1 MNSFVIDAQLPYRL
15 KKWLTDKGYDVIH
28 TLDLPLKNL
37 TPDTFIADLAIQQ
50 NRIVI
55 TKDDDFLK
63 LNILYGK
70 PQKLLII
77 TTGNIVNAHL
87 LLLFERNFDF
97 ILTLFEKGAMVVEI
111 SNNHVFIHQ

>member
-15 KKWLTDKGYDVIH
+15 KNWLIYKGYDAIH

-37 TPDTFIADLAIQQ
+37 TSDTFIADFSLQE

-63 LNILYGK
+63 LNILNGK
-70 PQKLLII
+70 PKRLILL
-77 TTGNIVNAHL
+77 TTGNIVNADL
-87 LLLFERNFDF
+87 ISLFEKNFDF
-97 ILTLFEKGAMVVEI
+97 IIDLLEREAMIIEM
-111 SNNHVFIHQ
+111 NNNFVFIHQ

>member
-1 MNSFVIDAQLPYRL
+1 MNTFIIDAQLPYRL
-15 KKWLTDKGYDVIH
+15 KKWLVDKGYDAIH

-63 LNILYGK
+63 LNIIQGK
-70 PQKLLII
+70 P
-77 TTGNIVNAHL
+77 
-87 LLLFERNFDF
+87 E
-97 ILTLFEKGAMVVEI
+97 
-111 SNNHVFIHQ
+111 